1 MKTQVK
7 NLERLR
13 ATPVIIDGKPL
24 RDYRTRYFN
33 VYTQRGRVVAAHVA
47 ESDAKE
53 IVRCV
58 NECNG

>member
-1 MKTQVK
+1 MKT

-33 VYTQRGRVVAAHVA
+33 VYTQRGRLLAAHVA

-58 NECNG
+58 NECNE

>member
-1 MKTQVK
+1 MKT

-33 VYTQRGRVVAAHVA
+33 IYTQRGRLVAAHVA